1 MRRFAICPWAF
12 ISIRPVL
19 ASYRPAHNT
28 RVTASRTRV
37 LVIDD
42 DADVRDFLQAVL
54 EGEGF
59 EVRAAA
65 DGSEGLELQ
74 RRQPAEVVVTDIFM
88 PGKEGIETIFEL
100 RRQFPQTGIIVMSG
114 GPSRKKAIGSDY
126 LSLALQLGAVK
137 SLKKPFASQDLI
149 DAVRELRT
157 APRP

>member
-1 MRRFAICPWAF
+1 MRAAAS
-12 ISIRPVL
+12 SIL
-19 ASYRPAHNT
+19 PAHNA
-28 RVTASRTRV
+28 RMGEQRTRV

-59 EVRAAA
+59 EVHAAA
-65 DGSEGLELQ
+65 DGGEGLEIQ
-74 RRQPAEVVVTDIFM
+74 RQHPAKVVVTDIFM

-114 GPSRKKAIGSDY
+114 GPSKRTAAGSDY
-126 LSLALQLGAVK
+126 LSVALQLGAVK

-149 DAVRELRT
+149 DAVRELGR
-157 APRP
+157 APDS